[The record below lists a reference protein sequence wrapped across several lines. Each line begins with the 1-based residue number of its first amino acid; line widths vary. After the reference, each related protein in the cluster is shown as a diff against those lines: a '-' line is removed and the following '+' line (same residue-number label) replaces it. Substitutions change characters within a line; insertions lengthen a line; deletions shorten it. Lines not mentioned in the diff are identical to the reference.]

1 MKKYLDRQK
10 VGVKIMK
17 SPIDGLILDLILQH
31 YNILSFEGKKTVL
44 SSEEFDEIVEI
55 AKKQYYEYMLTDIKV
70 GIS

>member
-1 MKKYLDRQK
+1 
-10 VGVKIMK
+10 MK

>member
-1 MKKYLDRQK
+1 
-10 VGVKIMK
+10 MK

-44 SSEEFDEIVEI
+44 SSEEFDEIVKVAE
-55 AKKQYYEYMLTDIKV
+55 KQYYEYMLTDIKV

>member
-1 MKKYLDRQK
+1 
-10 VGVKIMK
+10 VK

-31 YNILSFEGKKTVL
+31 YNILNFEGKKTVL